1 MEIIAEG
8 ERDEDEDEDE
18 DDEENN
24 DEEEPHENGLGNK
37 IKKCWEKREEKLYS
51 DYAWIGR
58 ILSVD
63 PDVREDVRLR
73 PLDGTQRDAIE
84 RVIAKLHM
92 PPCPNKHEWIEGKST
107 SEIIDRFW
115 DEYQQFVTMSDPF
128 DKAGRWLTDD
138 CLKGRS
144 HKWHFKY
151 SEPYTVVLGFVAC
164 RVTSKVLGIGMAER
178 AWGALKIIKDGRRS
192 HLSGDSTEMRSIV
205 YTSARLEQQRIIREE
220 AEKIDKESENN
231 MFGDDDLM

>member
-8 ERDEDEDEDE
+8 ERDEDEDEE
-18 DDEENN
+18 DNN
-24 DEEEPHENGLGNK
+24 DEEEPHANGLGNM

-51 DYAWIGR
+51 DYAWTGR

-84 RVIAKLHM
+84 RVIEKLHM
-92 PPCPNKHEWIEGKST
+92 PLCPNKHKWIKGKST
-107 SEIIDRFW
+107 SKIIDRFW
-115 DEYQQFVTMSDPF
+115 DKYQQFDTKREPF

-144 HKWHFKY
+144 HKWHYKY

-178 AWGALKIIKDGRRS
+178 AWGALKIIKDGRRA
-192 HLSGDSTEMRSIV
+192 HLSGESTEMRSIV
-205 YTSARLEQQRIIREE
+205 YTSARLEQQRIVREE